1 MKSLGSDEDYMW
13 KDQRRQ
19 RKNNKHRAQQRYS
32 WLGML
37 IAVTMGVAVG
47 WMIWDVTVGHK
58 EVRRQGSAE
67 YEALRMQCENVGGLL
82 ATADGP
88 QGTDVSCYDG
98 EKKLWWVR
106 L

>member
-1 MKSLGSDEDYMW
+1 MW
-13 KDQRRQ
+13 KDHRR
-19 RKNNKHRAQQRYS
+19 KNKHRVQQRYS

-47 WMIWDVTVGHK
+47 WMIWDMVIGHK

-82 ATADGP
+82 ATASGP